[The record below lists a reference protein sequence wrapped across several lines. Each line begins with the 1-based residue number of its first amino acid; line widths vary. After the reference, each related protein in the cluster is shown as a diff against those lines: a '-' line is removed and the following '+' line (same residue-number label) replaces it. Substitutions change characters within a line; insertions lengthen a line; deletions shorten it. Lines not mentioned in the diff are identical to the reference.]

1 VEATGPRERDIV
13 WSQVTWDAAHWRDQA
28 ACQDVSAELF
38 FPVGASGPALDQ
50 IGQAKAVC
58 AGCPV
63 ADQCLQFAV
72 TTNQEYGV
80 WGGLDEDERRDVR
93 RRWRRELRQQS
104 RAS

>member
-1 VEATGPRERDIV
+1 M
-13 WSQVTWDAAHWRDQA
+13 
-28 ACQDVSAELF
+28 F

-50 IGQAKAVC
+50 ISQAKAVC